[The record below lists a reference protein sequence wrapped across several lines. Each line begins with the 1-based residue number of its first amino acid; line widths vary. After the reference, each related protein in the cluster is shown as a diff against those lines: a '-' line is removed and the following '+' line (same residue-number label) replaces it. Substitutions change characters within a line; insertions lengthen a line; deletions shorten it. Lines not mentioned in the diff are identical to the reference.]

1 MSPNCIVMPEKEGS
15 DDGKRSTKSV
25 VNKKEKQFMNQEGLD
40 LTKIAEAFGGY
51 IVEANGDDEKKLKNT
66 NSQRARVAKD
76 PNPQRSR
83 DLMRRVVKPRAYNLR
98 KGDKSAAERPDSSAM
113 SKEMVK
119 KYMKVRGN
127 NRGEIDDFISAKDPF
142 DVKAQQDAKKDIEQT
157 GGTDTRPSFSRQ
169 DSFQKSGKFKE
180 PETNPLRK
188 KGGRP
193 KPGSVKFTQRPGES
207 PVKITRDP
215 SVIDP
220 KFAKKKTPKQKVDVE
235 AEQDY
240 KKAAK
245 SFKKDI
251 GGEKIVSP
259 TMQDRL
265 KKITAGPK
273 KARKRRSDAASFAQV
288 KADIDTADAARKA
301 NKRGEYADDYEK
313 RLDVA
318 TGKSLEGTT
327 QTGRVPAGRPLPAT
341 PKGIKGE
348 PQKDRPRA
356 QKPPEGTYS
365 RVGGQREVIGNVDTK
380 VTGGEYG
387 RLRSGQT
394 ADQTKLNQAL
404 TGRDAEGNPLT
415 PAQRKEL
422 MKQSRGTIDSDAVK
436 NVSKNLTKGAMP
448 PDQGDS
454 TIKKGGRFDTGRE
467 GESISMRPKPES
479 PNVTLNTQSKN
490 PLADMM
496 TDAQK
501 RRAAGEKIG
510 RVTTKAATAGLK
522 TQSQSMV
529 GAMGGLIAKT
539 AFPASAGLEAGV
551 SFARGDRLGGTLSAL
566 QSMGGGLGF
575 GAGVL
580 NALRMRSPG
589 YTPPAPRPKKFDPKS
604 SRGVLAKRGQVSLD
618 EPTGE
623 GEAMMAGGGLMLSKV
638 LQNVRRNADK
648 VKNVGS
654 GLGVRGGRAINVSA
668 KS

>member
-1 MSPNCIVMPEKEGS
+1 MPEKEGS

-40 LTKIAEAFGGY
+40 LTKIAEAFGGH
-51 IVEANGDDEKKLKNT
+51 VMEAKEKNGKKN
-66 NSQRARVAKD
+66 
-76 PNPQRSR
+76 
-83 DLMRRVVKPRAYNLR
+83 
-98 KGDKSAAERPDSSAM
+98 G
-113 SKEMVK
+113 K
-119 KYMKVRGN
+119 KK
-127 NRGEIDDFISAKDPF
+127 GEIDDFIAADDPF

-193 KPGSVKFTQRPGES
+193 KPGSVKFTQRPGER

-220 KFAKKKTPKQKVDVE
+220 KFAKKKTLKQKVDVE

-265 KKITAGPK
+265 KKITAGPR

-301 NKRGEYADDYEK
+301 KSKGEYAADYEK
-313 RLDVA
+313 RLEIA

-327 QTGRVPAGRPLPAT
+327 QTGRVPAGRPLPAGT
-341 PKGIKGE
+341 KKGE
-348 PQKDRPRA
+348 PQKPRPKDEPA
-356 QKPPEGTYS
+356 VQTGTYS
-365 RVGGQREVIGNVDTK
+365 GRGVGRQEKIPTSKTQETGGRSSQTKDPDLLRSVQSGINPRTGQYYDDDEAGRELRKSDFQTTKGGAVDTDK
-380 VTGGEYG
+380 SKGG
-387 RLRSGQT
+387 
-394 ADQTKLNQAL
+394 
-404 TGRDAEGNPLT
+404 
-415 PAQRKEL
+415 
-422 MKQSRGTIDSDAVK
+422 AVDTDK
-436 NVSKNLTKGAMP
+436 SKGEKSFSTFR
-448 PDQGDS
+448 GDS
-454 TIKKGGRFDTGRE
+454 KIERDKKLGDRDRFRQDAPGRE
-467 GESISMRPKPES
+467 GESITMKSRSSQFKTDITD
-479 PNVTLNTQSKN
+479 PNKVGKKFQDIAS
-490 PLADMM
+490 DS
-496 TDAQK
+496 QK
-501 RRAAGEKIG
+501 G
-510 RVTTKAATAGLK
+510 
-522 TQSQSMV
+522 QQSMM
-529 GAMGGLIAKT
+529 GAMGGVVAKT
-539 AFPASAGLEAGV
+539 AFPSSSGAEAGLR
-551 SFARGDRLGGTLSAL
+551 FARGDKMGATLSAL

-580 NALRMRSPG
+580 NALRSMSPN
-589 YTPPAPRPKKFDPKS
+589 YTPPAATQKAPDTPTVTGSGKDTAIVRNPKKPMPAGGK
-604 SRGVLAKRGQVSLD
+604 
-618 EPTGE
+618 
-623 GEAMMAGGGLMLSKV
+623 EAMMAGGGMMLSKV
-638 LQNVRRNADK
+638 LQNIRRNA
-648 VKNVGS
+648 KNVGS